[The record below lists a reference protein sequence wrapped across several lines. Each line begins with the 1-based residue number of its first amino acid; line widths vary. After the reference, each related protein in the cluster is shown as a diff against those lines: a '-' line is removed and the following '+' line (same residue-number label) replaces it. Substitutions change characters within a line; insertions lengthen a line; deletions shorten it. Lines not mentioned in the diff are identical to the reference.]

1 MEHDEMYVYQKIS
14 LFPRD
19 FWPRVWGKKFVP
31 DPGTRHA
38 YCRSLAAV
46 AKGSHEQWKL
56 Q

>member
-19 FWPRVWGKKFVP
+19 FGHVFGE
-31 DPGTRHA
+31 
-38 YCRSLAAV
+38 RSLFQTQ
-46 AKGSHEQWKL
+46 EQGTLTAEVWL